1 MHAHQIPSIEALE
14 SDLNRLLETRLVPGA
29 AASHAAIPQLMYL
42 KSRSAPRARTTS
54 QSAANDV
61 TTREAVEQAIED
73 LGESD
78 DGKVAR
84 ALFDARGP
92 LGFSAR
98 IKNAADALGVNEK
111 TIRRDR
117 QRRAL
122 RAVALRMIRSE
133 LEFLAAAVSP
143 LVLYGQDP
151 LIRALWSTQ
160 ADAEIILTGGEIPA
174 AIPHSKG
181 AYSVQAGDVAALLE
195 AYANLVGLRDQASIS
210 VAPSSEVHGAK
221 LGCNIVSIGGPRW
234 NVITRN
240 LLELLKPPWRFSS
253 SPDDFGTPR
262 SALVEYGPE
271 QRKLTARTEEGE
283 VLEAHGTI
291 ISAPNPH
298 NPRTRVTVLAG
309 LSTLGV
315 LAATRA
321 LDPTRLMAGGSLGLK
336 KIHDVYAAQVDTA
349 ILQVVVSTQVIEG
362 EVVPVG
368 VSDARL
374 ETKRLPTV
382 VRR

>member
-240 LLELLKPPWRFSS
+240 LLGTLEAALAFLFVSGRFWNSEKCAGRVWAGATQTDR
-253 SPDDFGTPR
+253 PDRRGGGSRGARHDH
-262 SALVEYGPE
+262 L
-271 QRKLTARTEEGE
+271 RTEPPQSTYARDGPGRA
-283 VLEAHGTI
+283 VDIGGLGGHASARSDEAHGWW
-291 ISAPNPH
+291 
-298 NPRTRVTVLAG
+298 LAW
-309 LSTLGV
+309 
-315 LAATRA
+315 AQK
-321 LDPTRLMAGGSLGLK
+321 DP
-336 KIHDVYAAQVDTA
+336 
-349 ILQVVVSTQVIEG
+349 
-362 EVVPVG
+362 
-368 VSDARL
+368 
-374 ETKRLPTV
+374 
-382 VRR
+382 